1 MEVLVF
7 RSYGDLMILINVL
20 RQGAPST
27 PIHLKISAHLQPLI
41 AALPSLQ
48 WPDNITISYF
58 DIGINKGILRLFT
71 NKDLIAFATI
81 KELVAFK
88 KITKSFD
95 SIYVEQPNRA
105 WLLQLLFYPKR
116 FIPIV
121 KAANVYDSYSM
132 FFSLPISNKGL
143 NERVDQP
150 ISNSTAKRVLLFP
163 DSRKASKQMPASLVH
178 TLLHN
183 NPQIFEARLGEARG
197 KGEGEADNRTIYYSN
212 FTTLIELIKSADYII
227 STDSLPVHLAFYL
240 GVPHYILYAKK
251 VNHNW
256 LTPYSKK
263 QTSYGVFDAHDNL
276 TAMLKGVTAA

>member
-1 MEVLVF
+1 
-7 RSYGDLMILINVL
+7 MILINVL

-27 PIHLKISAHLQPLI
+27 PVHLKISAHLQPLI

-71 NKDLIAFATI
+71 NKDLIVFATL
-81 KELVAFK
+81 KELFALK

-121 KAANVYDSYSM
+121 KAANVYDSYSK
-132 FFSLPISNKGL
+132 FFSLPISNKDL
-143 NERVDQP
+143 DERVDQP
-150 ISNSTAKRVLLFP
+150 ISNITAKRVLLFP
-163 DSRKASKQMPASLVH
+163 DSRKASKQMPASLVC
-178 TLLHN
+178 TLLQN
-183 NPQIFEARLGEARG
+183 NPQILEARLGEAGG
-197 KGEGEADNRTIYYSN
+197 KGEADNHTIYYSN
-212 FTTLIELIKSADYII
+212 FTTLIALIKSADYII

-251 VNHNW
+251 VNQNW
-256 LTPYSKK
+256 LTPYAKK
-263 QTSYGVFDAHDNL
+263 LASYGIFDAHDNL
-276 TAMLKGVTAA
+276 TAMLKGVTAV